1 LQDTSRIF
9 AFPFAE
15 LPSLPD
21 PKFGTDPGPYLT
33 LLVVGFV
40 VGALGHLFRSKT
52 IVASGIIMIV
62 AATILL
68 PVMLQLSR

>member
-1 LQDTSRIF
+1 MEDTSRIF
-9 AFPFAE
+9 DFPFAE

-33 LLVVGFV
+33 LLVVGFL
-40 VGALGHLFRSKT
+40 VGTLGHLFKSKT
-52 IVASGIIMIV
+52 FVASGIAMIV